1 MIKEEGREHR
11 WKGGGIARK
20 ETKGM
25 ERKKERRRTREKQ
38 RKKKNYLKAS
48 VGLSSY
54 VLSYTAM
61 CPCSHSLN
69 SSRRPEGLE
78 IHGVR
83 STSIL
88 GAAALAMNLRR
99 CPAPPFPQAVD
110 GLSVPPFP
118 RAPVGCPRCPS
129 QEPCTSGS

>member
-25 ERKKERRRTREKQ
+25 ERKKERRTREKQ

-69 SSRRPEGLE
+69 SNMRPEGLE

-99 CPAPPFPQAVD
+99 V
-110 GLSVPPFP
+110 P
-118 RAPVGCPRCPS
+118 RASLPTSPS
-129 QEPCTSGS
+129 RVPTLPFAEALHI